1 MICVSK
7 MSGQLRKKRYKFLVK
22 RDGEFCQ
29 FCRKTPNEGQ
39 LVIDHI
45 DNNNSN
51 NDPKNLQLFC
61 RSCNYIK
68 NPRRPVAMCVN
79 ENDSQD
85 NMTELEINKTKE
97 PQFKKYVAQ
106 RINENG
112 SVQEKDLINSSA
124 EVLSLSPM
132 TTKRYLDKICS
143 CEGIYQRV
151 RKGSYYVIMYK
162 DELIFV

>member
-1 MICVSK
+1 MCVSN
-7 MSGQLRKKRYKFLVK
+7 MSGQARKKWYKFLVK
-22 RDGEFCQ
+22 RDGEFCK
-29 FCRKTPNEGQ
+29 FCGKTPYEGQ
-39 LVIDHI
+39 LVIDHK

-51 NDPKNLQLFC
+51 NDPKNWQLLC
-61 RSCNYIK
+61 RRCNYIK
-68 NPRRPVAMCVN
+68 NSKRPVVMCVN
-79 ENDSQD
+79 ESESQD

-132 TTKRYLDKICS
+132 TTKRYLEKICS
-143 CEGIYQRV
+143 CEGIYKRV
-151 RKGSYYVIMYK
+151 KVGSDYVIMYK
-162 DELIFV
+162 DELNFV

>member
-1 MICVSK
+1 VSK
-7 MSGQLRKKRYKFLVK
+7 MSGQARKKWYEYLTK
-22 RDGEFCQ
+22 RDGEFCK
-29 FCRKTPNEGQ
+29 FCKITSKEVQ

-51 NDPKNLQLFC
+51 NGPKNFQLLC
-61 RSCNYIK
+61 RRCNHIK
-68 NPRRPVAMCVN
+68 NQKRVVAMCVN
-79 ENDSQD
+79 ENETQNEMS
-85 NMTELEINKTKE
+85 ELEINKTKE

-106 RINENG
+106 QVNENG

-143 CEGIYQRV
+143 SEGIYQRV
-151 RKGSYYVIMYK
+151 KRVSDRIIKYK
-162 DELIFV
+162 DELAFT